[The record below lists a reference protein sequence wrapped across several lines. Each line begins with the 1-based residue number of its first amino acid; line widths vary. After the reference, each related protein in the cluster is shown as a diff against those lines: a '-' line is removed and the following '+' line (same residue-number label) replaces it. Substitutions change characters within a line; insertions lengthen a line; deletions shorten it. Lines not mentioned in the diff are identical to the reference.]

1 MKKYK
6 NIDELFKEELNDY
19 SLEPSKDR
27 WKKIESNLFNRF
39 TKGWWI
45 ALIILLL
52 VSIPIIFHTYYGN
65 NIKATSNFNPVDSVI
80 TMVDSIKYDSNYII
94 AHQETVKLI
103 SSEPKSNNKG
113 NEVIISENIRKNEAE
128 IDLTFGMN
136 IYNDNISNEYKYN
149 NQSIEEIE
157 YRSLYSLNNNNSNLL
172 YEEYPNSIVSNINN
186 KKNKLRIYT
195 SFSGYV
201 GVLYYQDSPDLLTWS
216 SDFGIGYMTN
226 KFYFETGLGYQ
237 KAKQNG
243 ELRFEYETSDS
254 VGYYNEVISFQI
266 NPNNTNEVSYNT
278 KIKNVYDSVIHYSL
292 DNPIYTY
299 DYINIPII
307 IGYTITRTEKVN
319 LSIQGGLIF
328 SFLTKTYIPV
338 INFDVSDA
346 TLLKVT
352 NNTYARANNYTSIHL
367 AIRSSYKLYG
377 SVSLLLQPEFSKS
390 ISSISKANGVRRL
403 PYSFG
408 VRGGILF
415 NF

>member
-201 GVLYYQDSPDLLTWS
+201 GVLYYQDCS
-216 SDFGIGYMTN
+216 
-226 KFYFETGLGYQ
+226 EC
-237 KAKQNG
+237 
-243 ELRFEYETSDS
+243 
-254 VGYYNEVISFQI
+254 
-266 NPNNTNEVSYNT
+266 
-278 KIKNVYDSVIHYSL
+278 
-292 DNPIYTY
+292 
-299 DYINIPII
+299 
-307 IGYTITRTEKVN
+307 
-319 LSIQGGLIF
+319 
-328 SFLTKTYIPV
+328 
-338 INFDVSDA
+338 
-346 TLLKVT
+346 
-352 NNTYARANNYTSIHL
+352 
-367 AIRSSYKLYG
+367 
-377 SVSLLLQPEFSKS
+377 
-390 ISSISKANGVRRL
+390 
-403 PYSFG
+403 
-408 VRGGILF
+408 
-415 NF
+415 